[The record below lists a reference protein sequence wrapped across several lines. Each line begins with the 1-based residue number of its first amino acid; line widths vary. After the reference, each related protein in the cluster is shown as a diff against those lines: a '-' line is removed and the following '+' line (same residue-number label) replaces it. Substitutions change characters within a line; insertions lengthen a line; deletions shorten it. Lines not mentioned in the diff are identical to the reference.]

1 MTLRSRPNLLEEQ
14 NLYHLY
20 FVQVPSNRKK
30 SLAVRVMFWCFF
42 FPVLFQFDP
51 MMQRFFSMKSVTF
64 EFFKPTVSSGIASIL
79 CVLVPIFGTA
89 FYVKKKRVRGLLN
102 YSVVSSSR
110 LFVSILDFKSIFH
123 YYLVSNQFFDSK
135 SILHFKLAFSF
146 WSDIRFH
153 SVLHTVYVKYFFL
166 YHIFEIFRLKSITR
180 LSFLLNFIKAHL
192 SVFCIRRKRIWR
204 R

>member
-1 MTLRSRPNLLEEQ
+1 
-14 NLYHLY
+14 
-20 FVQVPSNRKK
+20 
-30 SLAVRVMFWCFF
+30 
-42 FPVLFQFDP
+42 
-51 MMQRFFSMKSVTF
+51 MKSVTF

-146 WSDIRFH
+146 
-153 SVLHTVYVKYFFL
+153 
-166 YHIFEIFRLKSITR
+166 
-180 LSFLLNFIKAHL
+180 
-192 SVFCIRRKRIWR
+192 
-204 R
+204 